1 MERRGSRDMAGKAAR
16 EAVERCGSSRDTIKV
31 RGFSRN
37 RSQARRPFD
46 CRSEPVLR
54 GAQRNRTEQ
63 ALPPQAKHR
72 PKVGMISL
80 GCAKNLVDAE
90 IMLGS
95 VLQHGMEITSSAD
108 EADVLVVNTCAFIDS
123 AKEESIE
130 AILDAHQQR
139 GLNKRPHQKLI
150 VSGCMSQR
158 FARELRAAMPEVDAF
173 IGLDQ
178 VSELGAIVEE
188 VLRKRST
195 FNAVDKDVDLGF
207 ADTRPTYIP
216 DYDTPRFRLTPAHSA
231 YLKIAEGCNHPCS
244 FCVIPQMR
252 GKHRSRSPASVL
264 AEIRGLIAEGVR
276 EINLISQDTT
286 YYGMDLWSEKAGPR
300 QPVDSARGPTL
311 SALLREIQKIEG
323 EFWVRLLYTHP
334 AHWSDEL
341 IETIAQCDKVARYI
355 DIPLQHID
363 ESMLRKMRRETSREH
378 IEKLIDKL
386 RTGIPGVALRTTFI
400 VGFPGE
406 TETEFK
412 ALIEFIERTRFDRL
426 GIFKYS
432 QEEGSRAAK
441 MPEQVLRKT
450 KNARQQRA
458 MLIQQKIARQIAR
471 ENVGRELKLLVDQ
484 PLIARTESDAPDVDT
499 RVIFSEPGPVGEFIS
514 RKITGTRGYDLLA

>member
-1 MERRGSRDMAGKAAR
+1 
-16 EAVERCGSSRDTIKV
+16 
-31 RGFSRN
+31 
-37 RSQARRPFD
+37 
-46 CRSEPVLR
+46 
-54 GAQRNRTEQ
+54 
-63 ALPPQAKHR
+63 
-72 PKVGMISL
+72 MISL

-95 VLQHGMEITSSAD
+95 VLQRGMEITSQPED
-108 EADVLVVNTCAFIDS
+108 ADVLVVNTCAFIDS

-130 AILDAHQQR
+130 AILEAHQQR
-139 GLNKRPHQKLI
+139 GLNRRPDQKLI

-158 FARELRAAMPEVDAF
+158 FAKELRQDMPEVDAF

-178 VSELGAIVEE
+178 VSEIGAIVEKL
-188 VLRKRST
+188 LRKRPT
-195 FNAVDKDVDLGF
+195 PNAETPNIDLGNGDLAF

-216 DYDTPRFRLTPAHSA
+216 DYDTPRFRLTPAHFA
-231 YLKIAEGCNHPCS
+231 YVKIAEGCNHPCS

-252 GKHRSRSPASVL
+252 GKHRSRPLQSVL
-264 AEIRGLIAEGVR
+264 AEIRGLVSEGVR

-286 YYGMDLWSEKAGPR
+286 YYGMDLWPAKPGPR

-311 SALLREIQKIEG
+311 AVLLHEIQKIEG

-363 ESMLRKMRRETSREH
+363 DAMLVRMRRETSRAH
-378 IEKLIDKL
+378 IEDLVYKL
-386 RTGIPGVALRTTFI
+386 RTGIPGVTLRTTFI

-406 TETEFK
+406 TDAEF
-412 ALIEFIERTRFDRL
+412 ASLLDFIRRTRFERL

-441 MPEQVLRKT
+441 MPRQIPAKI
-450 KNARQQRA
+450 KNARYRAAMSVQQ
-458 MLIQQKIARQIAR
+458 QIAHGLAR
-471 ENVGRELKLLVDQ
+471 EKVGSELKLLVDQ
-484 PLIARTESDAPDVDT
+484 PHMARSEGDAPDVDA
-499 RVIFSEPGPVGEFIS
+499 RVVLSKAAPVGEFIW
-514 RKITGTRGYDLLA
+514 RRITGSRGYDLLA

>member
-1 MERRGSRDMAGKAAR
+1 MNSPPVVAAVS
-16 EAVERCGSSRDTIKV
+16 AASSRGQCEEEAK
-31 RGFSRN
+31 R
-37 RSQARRPFD
+37 
-46 CRSEPVLR
+46 LR
-54 GAQRNRTEQ
+54 
-63 ALPPQAKHR
+63 ALGT
-72 PKVGMISL
+72 KVGMISL

-95 VLQHGMEITSSAD
+95 VLRRGMEITSRAE

-130 AILDAHQQR
+130 AILEAHQQR
-139 GLNKRPHQKLI
+139 GLSRRSDQKLI

-158 FARELRAAMPEVDAF
+158 FARELREEMPEVDAF

-178 VSELGAIVEE
+178 VSRLGEIVEKLMMDQSHASRE
-188 VLRKRST
+188 SHAT
-195 FNAVDKDVDLGF
+195 NNDLDLAF
-207 ADTRPTYIP
+207 AETRPTYIP

-231 YLKIAEGCNHPCS
+231 YVKIAEGCNHPCS

-252 GKHRSRSPASVL
+252 GKHRSRTPKSVL
-264 AEIRGLIAEGVR
+264 PEIRGLVSEGVR

-286 YYGMDLWSEKAGPR
+286 YYGMDLWPAKAGPR
-300 QPVDSARGPTL
+300 QPVDSTRGPTL
-311 SALLREIQKIEG
+311 AGLLREIQHIEG
-323 EFWVRLLYTHP
+323 DFWVRLLYTHP

-363 ESMLRKMRRETSREH
+363 DSMLGRMRRETSRQH
-378 IEKLIDKL
+378 IEDLIQRL
-386 RTGIPGVALRTTFI
+386 RGGITGVSLRTTFI

-406 TETEFK
+406 TDREF
-412 ALIEFIERTRFDRL
+412 ANLLDFIRRIRFERL

-441 MPEQVLRKT
+441 MPGQIPVKI
-450 KNARQQRA
+450 KNARYRMAMSIQRE
-458 MLIQQKIARQIAR
+458 IAHETAR
-471 ENVGRELKLLVDQ
+471 GKTGRELKLLVDQ
-484 PLIARTESDAPDVDT
+484 PHVARSEADAPDVDA
-499 RVIFSEPGPVGEFIS
+499 RVILSKEAPVGEFVRRRIMGS
-514 RKITGTRGYDLLA
+514 RGYDLLA